1 MLLCTSSANNNGL
14 SVIEC
19 EDRDIDTS
27 ESAEIASKN
36 LDLWDENLLAVH
48 FSR

>member
-36 LDLWDENLLAVH
+36 LDP
-48 FSR
+48 